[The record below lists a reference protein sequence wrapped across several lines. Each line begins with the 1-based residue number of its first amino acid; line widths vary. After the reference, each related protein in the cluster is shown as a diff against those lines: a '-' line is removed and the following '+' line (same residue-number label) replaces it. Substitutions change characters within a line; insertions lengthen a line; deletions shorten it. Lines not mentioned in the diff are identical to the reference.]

1 MRPGGRVDDRVG
13 ALALELVVVP
23 ARPLAAVVLGVAD
36 PDRLLVQRLGGR
48 GRVEDELDHLPVAL
62 VQVVELVEVVEE
74 PVLEGELSRRVRLG
88 HDVRVGDG
96 GVTLAERDG
105 VAGVGAPG
113 IEGAPGVV
121 EAPLG
126 ALAEEV
132 GGGRR
137 RRPRVVRRSAQHD
150 VPAPEDDLDRRGD
163 VLLAAGVARRV
174 LLLLDLQEGGEALG
188 QPLLVRRR
196 GTGGGR
202 ERQQQ
207 AQGQQ
212 QARRAP
218 QMVPL
223 AIPRGRTAD
232 ASSSSVKLPVAPLP
246 TA

>member
-13 ALALELVVVP
+13 AIALELVVVP

-150 VPAPEDDLDRRGD
+150 VPAPQDDLDRRGD

-174 LLLLDLQEGGEALG
+174 LLLLDLQEGAKRSASRCSSVGAAAAEAASASSR
-188 QPLLVRRR
+188 PK
-196 GTGGGR
+196 
-202 ERQQQ
+202 
-207 AQGQQ
+207 ASS
-212 QARRAP
+212 RRAAFLRWCP
-218 QMVPL
+218 SR
-223 AIPRGRTAD
+223 PRGA
-232 ASSSSVKLPVAPLP
+232 APP
-246 TA
+246 TRAPPR